1 MDGWF
6 RALSSLLY
14 RSTPLWNETSGRKRF
29 WKFAVRQLLRSPPLL
44 CRVLHT
50 SLQGNPRFYSP
61 TELININEE
70 RKLNNFEGRE
80 TMREWKQFSG
90 DSGVAT
96 MWRSKRWNI
105 YDKNLVQARLGVSRT
120 IYVNVDSRNLGFT
133 YFNFLGGGQSK
144 KTPCITQVTTIPGT
158 DTTSLGI

>member
-29 WKFAVRQLLRSPPLL
+29 WKFAVRQLLQSPPLL

-120 IYVNVDSRNLGFT
+120 IYVDVDSPNLGFS
-133 YFNFLGGGQSK
+133 YLNFLGGRQSQ
-144 KTPCITQVTTIPGT
+144 KTPCITCVCLKTFNFYM
-158 DTTSLGI
+158 

>member
-1 MDGWF
+1 MVDGWF

-29 WKFAVRQLLRSPPLL
+29 WKFAVRQLLQSPPLL

-120 IYVNVDSRNLGFT
+120 IYVDVDSPNLGFS
-133 YFNFLGGGQSK
+133 YLNFLGGRQSQ
-144 KTPCITQVTTIPGT
+144 KTPCIKF
-158 DTTSLGI
+158 D